1 MRGVSFH
8 KLSYRHSNRGS
19 GNSVCRATER
29 GLLLDRVAIPEVGT
43 ADDDEEENDSL
54 EECQLWQIEDES
66 MIVTTKGGVC
76 VILIRRF
83 GAAMD
88 HDYDTHTRS
97 TTMN

>member
-54 EECQLWQIEDES
+54 EDC
-66 MIVTTKGGVC
+66 
-76 VILIRRF
+76 
-83 GAAMD
+83 
-88 HDYDTHTRS
+88 
-97 TTMN
+97 